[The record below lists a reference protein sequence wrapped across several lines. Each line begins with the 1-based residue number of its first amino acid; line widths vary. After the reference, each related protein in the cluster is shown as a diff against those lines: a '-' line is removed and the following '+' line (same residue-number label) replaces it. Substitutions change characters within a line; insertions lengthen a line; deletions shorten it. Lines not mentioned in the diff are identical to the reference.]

1 MYEADRALVAR
12 MRAGDQRA
20 FEEFVN
26 ASAPRLTAFAT
37 RRSSLDAASLEDV
50 VQNTL
55 IKAVRNLASY
65 RSEAA
70 LFTWLTEICRHEL
83 VDVQR
88 KAARRP
94 TQVSLDETAATR
106 LAVAALRAPEHQEP
120 AATLEA
126 AARAAAVM
134 QVLASLPERYFRALE
149 AKYGD
154 GLSVDEIAK
163 ELGLTMIATQ
173 SLLARAR
180 EAFRERWQGTADQTH
195 TGASPS

>member
-1 MYEADRALVAR
+1 VYEADRALVAR

-20 FEEFVN
+20 FEEFVS

-120 AATLEA
+120 VATLEA